1 MKQIKLNDGQVF
13 GPYESIETTK
23 DRYNCGPGQLHVP
36 FVVVG
41 NDCVIEDYVP
51 PPEPEPAPETP
62 QA

>member
-13 GPYESIETTK
+13 GPFEQINITE
-23 DRYNCGPGQLHVP
+23 DRYDCGPGELHLC
-36 FVVVG
+36 FTVVG